1 MLSICA
7 DYCICKVA
15 MLKILQPSKE
25 KAASFPEMPD
35 LLWKRKRGLLSH
47 FGAAETLPCA
57 SVQKAQSR
65 APAGIRMGTGIGMP
79 CRAEGASTAWQCI
92 SQADGFMPGMPR
104 EQ

>member
-15 MLKILQPSKE
+15 TLKILQPSKE

-57 SVQKAQSR
+57 SVQKAQSTSR
-65 APAGIRMGTGIGMP
+65 DK
-79 CRAEGASTAWQCI
+79 
-92 SQADGFMPGMPR
+92 DGDGDRDALQGRGCQHSMAMHLPG
-104 EQ
+104 